1 VNIKRFVIWVLPAIL
16 LVVFGTLEIAGV
28 FIPAEHAVYD
38 AWLHLKP
45 SVEEREELLFL
56 DVDDLAIS
64 RVGVWPWSREIMAR
78 GLITLTEF
86 SAGPVVFDIEY
97 VDTAPLGVDGQV
109 LRNQIPSTFDEEFS
123 NLTTNIEGLLEAI
136 ASGQIPPEDAPDF
149 FRDLQQLANQSEE
162 TLLNRVQ
169 DIVRDNDTVLGNAAA
184 ANGNA
189 WFTVNLIP
197 DAESDVPQERVDFA
211 LEHAPLENVSGGNPF
226 VLEAEG
232 LRPAIEPILGGG
244 RGAGFPNVVIDEDGI
259 RRRIELLRR
268 FEGEWF
274 GQLVFAPFL
283 HWVGSPDV
291 EVGRDRITLV
301 DAQFPGE
308 EEPRNVRIPL
318 APDGSLLLN
327 WPKDSYLDSFRH
339 LSYYELVYYQQ
350 LLEDLAFNLGIMEDS
365 GYLQYH
371 EGDRDL
377 LRAWE
382 YARGLVEETLATGD
396 GEPLSE
402 LPEIYEY
409 YLSEVGAFL
418 DGSAEETILRDIRGA
433 LESQDVTGETRELY
447 QDLEA
452 EIPGVFESTRNV
464 YDNLMETREVLAEAV
479 EDSFII
485 IGYTGTGTTD
495 IGVNPFE
502 NEYANT
508 GTHGAVVN
516 TILTRKFIDEIPL
529 WISVAI
535 ALVFTVIYVLISRN
549 RSANTSLALGFAGAL
564 VVVAGSATLMVTARL
579 FLPILTPVLTILGAA
594 MGQSVLK
601 FIEVAREKT
610 YIRNA
615 FNHYL
620 STDVINEI
628 LDDPTRLRLGGEKRQ
643 LTAMFTDVKGFS
655 SISESLD
662 PEELVRLLNRYLS
675 EMSDIILQLRGTIDK
690 YEGDAIISFFGAPI
704 PYLDHASRACLAAVR
719 MKKIEDYLNDHFSS
733 EQLSPHPLATRI
745 GINTGEMVVGNM
757 GTANRMDYTIMGHSV
772 NLAARLEGVNKQYGT
787 WILASELT
795 YREVEDK
802 FAARKLDRV
811 RVVGVSEPVRLFEI
825 IDESSQ
831 LADEQR
837 QLLDEFHEGLE
848 LFEGREFAEAGGH
861 FSRLNREFPED
872 GPSKTFFD
880 RCTKFQKEPPP
891 ANWDGVFNLTSK

>member
-1 VNIKRFVIWVLPAIL
+1 M
-16 LVVFGTLEIAGV
+16 
-28 FIPAEHAVYD
+28 YD
-38 AWLHLKP
+38 TWLHLKP

-86 SAGPVVFDIEY
+86 SAGPVIFDIEY

-109 LRNQIPSTFDEEFS
+109 LRNQIPDTFNDEFS
-123 NLTTNIEGLLEAI
+123 NLTDNIEGLLGAI
-136 ASGQIPPEDAPDF
+136 AAGQIPPEDAPDF
-149 FRDLQQLANQSEE
+149 FQDLQELANQSEE

-189 WFTVNLIP
+189 WFTVNVIP

-211 LEHAPLENVSGGNPF
+211 MEEATLDNISGDNPF
-226 VLEAEG
+226 ILDAQG

-244 RGAGFPNVVIDEDGI
+244 RGAGFPNVIIDDDGI

-268 FEGEWF
+268 YEGEWF

-291 EVGRDRITLV
+291 EVRRDRITLRE
-301 DAQFPGE
+301 ARLPGE
-308 EEPRNVRIPL
+308 EGVRDVRIPL
-318 APDGSLLLN
+318 APDGTLLLN
-327 WPKDSYLDSFRH
+327 WPKKSYVESYRH
-339 LSYYELVYYQQ
+339 LSYYELIYYQQ

-377 LRAWE
+377 LRAWD
-382 YARGLVEETLATGD
+382 YAQGLVEETLETGD
-396 GEPLSE
+396 GDPLAE
-402 LPEIYEY
+402 LPEIHEY

-418 DGSAEETILRDIRGA
+418 DGPAEATILRDIRGA
-433 LESQDVTGETRELY
+433 LDDQQVTGETRELY
-447 QDLEA
+447 QELEA

-464 YDNLMETREVLAEAV
+464 YNNLVDTREVLAEAV

-516 TILTRKFIDEIPL
+516 TILTRSFIDEVPV
-529 WISVAI
+529 WISIVLAFVLT
-535 ALVFTVIYVLISRN
+535 AIYVLLSRN
-549 RSANTSLALGFAGAL
+549 RSASGSLGLGFAGAGI
-564 VVVAGSATLMVTARL
+564 VIAGSAGLMVGARL
-579 FLPILTPVLTILGAA
+579 FFPILTPVLTILGAA
-594 MGQSVLK
+594 IAQSVLK
-601 FIEVAREKT
+601 YIEVAREKN

-628 LDDPTRLRLGGEKRQ
+628 LDDPARLRLGGEKRQ

-655 SISESLD
+655 SISETLD
-662 PEELVRLLNRYLS
+662 PEELVKLLNRYLS
-675 EMSDIILQLRGTIDK
+675 EMSDIILQLQGTIDK
-690 YEGDAIISFFGAPI
+690 FEGDAIISFFGAPI
-704 PYLDHASRACLAAVR
+704 PYLDHPMRACRAAVR
-719 MKKIEDYLNDHFSS
+719 MKKIENYLNDTFRS

-795 YREVEDK
+795 YREAEDD

-825 IDESSQ
+825 IDE
-831 LADEQR
+831 LTELPEETR
-837 QLLDEFHEGLE
+837 QLLDEFHQGLD
-848 LFEGREFAEAGGH
+848 LFEGREFGEAGGH
-861 FSRLNREFPED
+861 FSRLNREFPDD
-872 GPSKTFFD
+872 GPSKTYFD

-891 ANWDGVFNLTSK
+891 SNWDGVFNLTAK

>member
-1 VNIKRFVIWVLPAIL
+1 MNIKRFVIWVLPAIL
-16 LVVFGTLEIAGV
+16 LVLFGVLEVTGV
-28 FIPAEHAVYD
+28 FSSAEHAVYD

-45 SVEEREELLFL
+45 AVEEREELLFL

-86 SAGPVVFDIEY
+86 SAGPVIFDIEY

-109 LRNQIPSTFDEEFS
+109 LRNQIPSTFDDEFD
-123 NLTTNIEGLLEAI
+123 NLTENIEGLLQAI
-136 ASGQIPPEDAPDF
+136 AAGQIPPEDAPDF
-149 FRDLQQLANQSEE
+149 FRDLEQLADQSEE
-162 TLLNRVQ
+162 TLLRRVQ

-197 DAESDVPQERVDFA
+197 DAESDVPQERVEFA
-211 LEHAPLENVSGGNPF
+211 MEEASLDNVSGDNPF
-226 VLEAEG
+226 ILDAEG
-232 LRPAIEPILGGG
+232 LRPAIEPIMGGG
-244 RGAGFPNVVIDEDGI
+244 QGAGFPNVIIDTDGV

-274 GQLVFAPFL
+274 GQLVFAPLL
-283 HWVGSPDV
+283 HWVGSPEV
-291 EVGRDRITLV
+291 EVTRDRVTLV
-301 DAQFPGE
+301 EAQLPGE
-308 EEPRNVRIPL
+308 DEPRDVRIPL
-318 APDGSLLLN
+318 APDGTLLLN
-327 WPKDSYLDSFRH
+327 WPKKSYLDSFRH
-339 LSYYELVYYQQ
+339 LSYYELIYYQQ
-350 LLEDLAFNLGIMEDS
+350 LLEDLAFNLDVMEDS

-371 EGDRDL
+371 EGDRDV

-382 YARGLVEETLATGD
+382 YSRGLVEETLETGD
-396 GEPLSE
+396 GDPLAE
-402 LPEIYEY
+402 LPEIHEY

-418 DGSAEETILRDIRGA
+418 DGPAEEAILRDIRGA
-433 LESQDVTGETRELY
+433 LEDQQVTGETRELY
-447 QDLEA
+447 QELEA

-464 YDNLMETREVLAEAV
+464 YNNLVDTREVLANAV

-529 WISVAI
+529 WISIAI
-535 ALVFTVIYVLISRN
+535 GVILTVLYVLVSRN
-549 RSANTSLALGFAGAL
+549 RSANVSLALGFAGAG
-564 VVVAGSATLMVTARL
+564 VVIAGSALLMIVARL

-594 MGQSVLK
+594 IGQSVLK
-601 FIEVAREKT
+601 FIEVAREKS

-628 LDDPTRLRLGGEKRQ
+628 LDDPSRLRLGGEKRE

-655 SISESLD
+655 SISETLD
-662 PEELVRLLNRYLS
+662 PEELVKLLNRYLS
-675 EMSDIILQLRGTIDK
+675 DMSDIILQLRGTIDK

-704 PYLDHASRACLAAVR
+704 PYLDHASRACLSAVR
-719 MKKIEDYLNDHFSS
+719 MKKMEHYLNDHFLS

-787 WILASELT
+787 WILVSELT
-795 YREVEDK
+795 YREVEED

-831 LADEQR
+831 LPDEQR

-848 LFEGREFAEAGGH
+848 LFEEREFGEAGGR

-872 GPSKTFFD
+872 GPSKTYFD

-891 ANWDGVFNLTSK
+891 VTWDGVFNLTSK